1 MKSDYKNFIQDF
13 MSYLGQERNLS
24 KHTIIAYRHD
34 LNHFFQFLI
43 KYDLALVKDL
53 KKIDRQTIRHFLG
66 NEFERKDIRPGRQNK
81 SITSKTIARELAS
94 IKSFFKYLVQI
105 DQIKDNPAHHV
116 QTPKIEKK
124 IPNFIQENKI
134 EKLMNLPNKRS
145 LIGKRDH
152 AILELFYAT
161 GIRLSELVGLNIGS
175 VNSNENLLKVIGKG
189 NKERIVPFGDKS
201 KNAMQEYLKDRG
213 HSWNA
218 DPITPLFTGT
228 REKRISV
235 RTVQDRL
242 CKYLQQILGGKKGA
256 SPHTL
261 RHTFGTHLLDN
272 DADIRSI
279 QELLGHSSISSTQIY
294 TKVNPEKIKKIYKNA
309 HPHAS

>member
-1 MKSDYKNFIQDF
+1 

-66 NEFERKDIRPGRQNK
+66 SEFERKDIRPGRQNK

-124 IPNFIQENKI
+124 IPKFIQENKI